1 MLLRNFCFC
10 FPYCNAIHQTVQCFS
25 LSVLCLTLLTARVAP
40 VCLQEAESLV
50 SAVLPADKQAAAA
63 EIALYLKEAVGNATR
78 IDYGTGIG
86 FLAWFFFFSLYCRTL
101 LTSAACVL
109 MQVIPARLSR
119 HKTNPDLQRFLE

>member
-1 MLLRNFCFC
+1 M
-10 FPYCNAIHQTVQCFS
+10 QCFS

-50 SAVLPADKQAAAA
+50 SAVLPPDKQAAAA

-86 FLAWFFFFSLYCRTL
+86 FLGCFFFSLCCTTL
-101 LTSAACVL
+101 LTSAACVM
-109 MQVIPARLSR
+109 MQVIPARL
-119 HKTNPDLQRFLE
+119 

>member
-1 MLLRNFCFC
+1 M
-10 FPYCNAIHQTVQCFS
+10 QCFS

-78 IDYGTGIG
+78 IDYGTGIA
-86 FLAWFFFFSLYCRTL
+86 FLACFFFSLCTVEPCSPL
-101 LTSAACVL
+101 LHV
-109 MQVIPARLSR
+109 
-119 HKTNPDLQRFLE
+119 F